1 LVIPRPAAG
10 FWELT
15 RPFEL
20 ARRSDSGP
28 SPYRRQNLVGSVGT
42 RSLAPRD
49 RGKERAVASSDQRDP
64 KAIEATTEQVN
75 DLFNS
80 EELAK
85 AVNTEEF
92 RHFLDHIPIAIIV
105 SKFFRGDQRICYANK
120 AFETLTANT
129 FSNCVGKNWSILAG
143 FEEDGANG
151 ATLEGALQKGRQEFL
166 GTFKARLPKVLVV
179 EAYAGLIENED
190 GSENYRIVAL
200 IDVTDRARK
209 EREEFIRQLR
219 DKDMLLKELQHRVR
233 NNLQLVV
240 ALIRLEARNERTGTK
255 VNLPALAGRIES
267 LQLLYNALSADK
279 LGNEVDL
286 GYYLSQ
292 IASTIVSA
300 YAADGIRLDLKV
312 DFAPVSVNVA
322 LSVGLLVNELVTN
335 AFKYAFANRGSGL
348 IRIECLHEQDRYTV
362 MVADDGV
369 GLLPGFVWPV
379 AGKMGA
385 LIVQTFRENTGADI
399 QVETA
404 PNRGVKV
411 TMTFSHTAPS
421 RRLN

>member
-1 LVIPRPAAG
+1 MEPTRLFDIAAAG
-10 FWELT
+10 HRHGLIGAKIIRCVVRLLPL
-15 RPFEL
+15 RPMT
-20 ARRSDSGP
+20 
-28 SPYRRQNLVGSVGT
+28 VG
-42 RSLAPRD
+42 
-49 RGKERAVASSDQRDP
+49 KNCAVASSDQRDQE
-64 KAIEATTEQVN
+64 AIEAAAEEVN

-85 AVNTEEF
+85 ALNTDEF
-92 RHFLDHIPIAIIV
+92 KHFLDHIPIAIIV

-120 AFETLTANT
+120 AFETLTGNAV
-129 FSNCVGKNWSILAG
+129 SNFAGQGWSILAG
-143 FEEDGANG
+143 FHEEGVIE
-151 ATLEGALQKGRQEFL
+151 ATLESALQKGGQEFL
-166 GTFKARLPKVLVV
+166 GTFKLSRPRVLVV

-209 EREEFIRQLR
+209 EREEFIGQLR

-240 ALIRLEARNERTGTK
+240 ALIRLEARNERNGSK

-279 LGNEVDL
+279 SGTEVDL

-292 IASTIVSA
+292 IASAIVSA
-300 YAADGIRLDLKV
+300 YAVDGIRLDLKV
-312 DFAPVSVNVA
+312 DYAPVSINVA

-335 AFKYAFANRGSGL
+335 AFKYAFANRGTGL
-348 IRIECLHEQDRYTV
+348 IRVECLHEEDRYTV
-362 MVADDGV
+362 VVADDGV

-379 AGKMGA
+379 PGKMGT
-385 LIVQTFRENTGADI
+385 LIVQTFRENTGAEI

-404 PNRGVKV
+404 PNQGVKV

>member
-1 LVIPRPAAG
+1 
-10 FWELT
+10 
-15 RPFEL
+15 
-20 ARRSDSGP
+20 
-28 SPYRRQNLVGSVGT
+28 
-42 RSLAPRD
+42 
-49 RGKERAVASSDQRDP
+49 VASSDQRDP
-64 KAIEATTEQVN
+64 GAIEATTEQVN

-85 AVNTEEF
+85 ALNTEEF

-105 SKFFRGDQRICYANK
+105 SKYFRGDQRICYANK
-120 AFETLTANT
+120 AFETLTGNT
-129 FSNCVGKNWSILAG
+129 FSDCVGKNWSIFAG
-143 FEEDGANG
+143 FEEDGAG
-151 ATLEGALQKGRQEFL
+151 GTTLESALQKGRQEFL
-166 GTFKARLPKVLVV
+166 GTFKSTRPRVLVV

-209 EREEFIRQLR
+209 EREEFIRELR

-240 ALIRLEARNERTGTK
+240 ALIRLEARNERNGAK
-255 VNLPALAGRIES
+255 VNLPALAGRVES
-267 LQLLYNALSADK
+267 LQLLYNALSADR

-292 IASTIVSA
+292 IASAIVSA

-312 DFAPVSVNVA
+312 DYAPVSINVA

-335 AFKYAFANRGSGL
+335 SFKYAFANRGAGL
-348 IRIECLHEQDRYTV
+348 ISVECLHEQDRYTV
-362 MVADDGV
+362 TVADDGV
-369 GLLPGFVWPV
+369 GLPEGFVWPV
-379 AGKMGA
+379 PGKMGA

-404 PNRGVKV
+404 PNRGLKVK
-411 TMTFSHTAPS
+411 MTFSHTAPS

>member
-1 LVIPRPAAG
+1 M
-10 FWELT
+10 
-15 RPFEL
+15 
-20 ARRSDSGP
+20 
-28 SPYRRQNLVGSVGT
+28 
-42 RSLAPRD
+42 
-49 RGKERAVASSDQRDP
+49 ASFDQRDP
-64 KAIEATTEQVN
+64 EAIEAAAEQVN

-85 AVNTEEF
+85 ALNTEEF
-92 RHFLDHIPIAIIV
+92 KHFLDHIPIAIIV

-120 AFETLTANT
+120 AFEALTGNAV
-129 FSNCVGKNWSILAG
+129 SNFAGQGWSILAG
-143 FEEDGANG
+143 FEEEGASET
-151 ATLEGALQKGRQEFL
+151 TLESALQKGRQEFL
-166 GTFKARLPKVLVV
+166 GTFRLRVPKVLVV

-267 LQLLYNALSADK
+267 LQLLYNALSADR
-279 LGNEVDL
+279 LGTEVDL

-312 DFAPVSVNVA
+312 DYAPVSVNVA

-335 AFKYAFANRGSGL
+335 AFKYAFANRGAGL
-348 IRIECLHEQDRYTV
+348 IRIECLHEEDRYTV

-369 GLLPGFVWPV
+369 GLPEGFAWPV
-379 AGKMGA
+379 PGKMGT
-385 LIVQTFRENTGADI
+385 LIVQTFRENTGAEI

-404 PNRGVKV
+404 PNQGVKV

>member
-1 LVIPRPAAG
+1 M
-10 FWELT
+10 
-15 RPFEL
+15 
-20 ARRSDSGP
+20 
-28 SPYRRQNLVGSVGT
+28 
-42 RSLAPRD
+42 
-49 RGKERAVASSDQRDP
+49 ASSDQRDP
-64 KAIEATTEQVN
+64 EAIEATTEQVN

-85 AVNTEEF
+85 ALNTEEF
-92 RHFLDHIPIAIIV
+92 KHFLDHIPIAIIV

-120 AFETLTANT
+120 AFEALTGNT
-129 FSNCVGKNWSILAG
+129 FSNVVGRGWSILAG
-143 FEEDGANG
+143 FQEQDDTE
-151 ATLEGALQKGRQEFL
+151 ATLEKALQKGCQEFL
-166 GTFKARLPKVLVV
+166 GTFKVRLPKVLVV

-209 EREEFIRQLR
+209 EREEFVRQLR

-240 ALIRLEARNERTGTK
+240 ALIRLEARNERNGAK
-255 VNLPALAGRIES
+255 INLSALAGRVES
-267 LQLLYNALSADK
+267 LQLLYNALSSDK
-279 LGNEVDL
+279 SGNEVDL

-292 IASTIVSA
+292 IASAIMNA
-300 YAADGIRLDLKV
+300 YAVDGIRLDLKV
-312 DFAPVSVNVA
+312 DHAPVSINVA

-335 AFKYAFANRGSGL
+335 AFKYAFANRGAGL
-348 IRIECLHEQDRYTV
+348 ICVECLHEGDRYTV

-369 GLLPGFVWPV
+369 GLPEGFAWPV
-379 AGKMGA
+379 PGKMGA

-399 QVETA
+399 QVDTA
-404 PNRGVKV
+404 PGQGLKV